1 MKEFNIKN
9 SNFDVIDLLK
19 KIEKF
24 KNFSDQEIHDCV
36 DVGIFR
42 EYDPGEI
49 IIENGAIDSWVYLLL
64 KGSLSIEKDN
74 QHLGV
79 IRRCGDIF
87 GEMGVIDG
95 SPKSATIR
103 ALSKTILLCIESLII
118 EKSLKEG
125 KANLCYLI
133 FRIFAE
139 VLAVRLRNTTDEVI
153 QLKIENIYL
162 KNKLNKFLTST
173 DKNKS
178 YNKLEKSIGNKKILI
193 VDAVE
198 STRKI
203 LRSIVRDL
211 KFKDIIEAENVNTA
225 LHILYDVSI
234 DIIISDSNLPNFSV
248 IELLKKV
255 REDDKLKKIPF
266 IVLLN
271 ESDLEKVNAAIT
283 SNAYDSIVKPFNAN
297 EVHAKIKSVLS

>member
-1 MKEFNIKN
+1 MKELKIKN

-36 DVGIFR
+36 DIGIFR

-49 IIENGAIDSWVYLLL
+49 IIEDGAIDSWVYLLL

-74 QHLGV
+74 QHLGT

-95 SPKSATIR
+95 SPRSATIR
-103 ALSKTILLCIESLII
+103 ALSKTVLLCIESLII

-125 KANLCYLI
+125 KTNLCYLI

-139 VLAVRLRNTTDEVI
+139 VLAVRLRNTTDEVV
-153 QLKIENIYL
+153 QLKIENIEL
-162 KNKLNKFLTST
+162 KNKLNKLSKST
-173 DKNKS
+173 YKNKLDNNLEVS
-178 YNKLEKSIGNKKILI
+178 LENKNVLI

-211 KFKDIIEAENVNTA
+211 KFKDIIEAENVSIA
-225 LHILYDVSI
+225 MQILGAGSI
-234 DIIISDSNLPNFSV
+234 DIVISDSNLHNFSI
-248 IELLKKV
+248 IELLQKV
-255 REDDKLKKIPF
+255 RGDERFNKIPF

-271 ESDLEKVNAAIT
+271 ESDIDKVNAAIT
-283 SNAYDSIVKPFNAN
+283 SDAYEKIVKPFNAN
-297 EVHAKIKSVLS
+297 KIHAKIKSVLS

>member
-1 MKEFNIKN
+1 MKELKIKN

-42 EYDPGEI
+42 EYEAGEI
-49 IIENGAIDSWVYLLL
+49 IIEDGAIDSWVYLLM
-64 KGSLSIEKDN
+64 KGALSIEKD
-74 QHLGV
+74 QQQLGI
-79 IRRCGDIF
+79 IRRSGDIF

-103 ALSKTILLCIESLII
+103 ALAKTILLCIEASII

-125 KANLCYLI
+125 KTNLCYLI

-153 QLKIENIYL
+153 QLKIENSEL
-162 KNKLNKFLTST
+162 KNKVQKLLSSS
-173 DKNKS
+173 DKNRPHRS
-178 YNKLEKSIGNKKILI
+178 LDVSLENKKILI

-203 LRSIVRDL
+203 LRSIVRDF

-225 LHILYDVSI
+225 MHILNGVSI

-255 REDDKLKKIPF
+255 REDEQNNKIPF

-271 ESDLEKVNAAIT
+271 ESELAKIPAAIPAT
-283 SNAYDSIVKPFNAN
+283 AYASIVKPFNAN
-297 EVHAKIKSVLS
+297 EILAKIKAVLS